1 MQRFNAGSIF
11 LALGWLVGCA
21 TPTVVET
28 KKAGDADLSCTQIKA
43 ELVEADKYL
52 QAAKKERTV
61 TGTNVVAAV
70 FFWPA
75 LLGTYAN
82 TEEAINAAKERENVL
97 KNLGQ
102 RKKCDLESVE
112 AAPVPTSAVVRTP
125 AVNVT
130 PLITQTVPS
139 SAGQL
144 IAQPANLEST
154 FKPLEAKEIQQ
165 HLLGLGYAVGKPD
178 GMMGKRS
185 IDALKKFQ
193 LDSGLTQTGQI
204 NPETQNKLLAK
215 SGVVSK

>member
-1 MQRFNAGSIF
+1 MQRLNAVLSF

-28 KKAGDADLSCTQIKA
+28 KKAGDAELSCTQIKA

-52 QAAKKERTV
+52 QAAKKDRTV

-82 TEEAINAAKERENVL
+82 TEEAINAAKERENIL

-102 RKKCDLESVE
+102 KKKCDLESSETVLLP
-112 AAPVPTSAVVRTP
+112 ATTTARTP
-125 AVNVT
+125 AVNLAPASAPT
-130 PLITQTVPS
+130 AQS
-139 SAGQL
+139 SASPL
-144 IAQPANLEST
+144 TAQTANAEPA

-193 LDSGLTQTGQI
+193 LDSGLPQTGQL
-204 NPETQNKLLAK
+204 NPETQNKLLTK
-215 SGVVSK
+215 SGIVSR